1 MQYYYEVY
9 ASPQLGDLDS
19 EQSRGQPLVLL
30 RSGLCCGQKNK
41 SLATTPGDE
50 NFFPHTPETLSGTAS
65 KDSITKNSE
74 KTTQNLREFEIK

>member
-1 MQYYYEVY
+1 M
-9 ASPQLGDLDS
+9 
-19 EQSRGQPLVLL
+19 LL

-50 NFFPHTPETLSGTAS
+50 NIFPHTSETLSGTAS

>member
-1 MQYYYEVY
+1 MYI
-9 ASPQLGDLDS
+9 
-19 EQSRGQPLVLL
+19 R
-30 RSGLCCGQKNK
+30 QKNK

-50 NFFPHTPETLSGTAS
+50 NIFPHTFETLSGTAS